1 MFWKLI
7 IAVTITVLSILV
19 HLFLEDR
26 LFSPGQLPVIPDIC
40 WTDECGNRERVEP
53 FRISV
58 SDSNLKDLKERI
70 GSDLKKVVDPLDDTG
85 FEYGFNGEYLRQLGK
100 YWNDS
105 YNWRQQE
112 KLLNSFPQFTT
123 KIDGLDIHFL
133 HVKPKPNSAMKIV
146 PLLLVHGWPG
156 SFVEFLDIIP
166 ILTSGNSELAFE
178 VVAPTIPGF
187 GLSSA
192 PKKTGFDGTQ
202 TAKLFKDLMLRL
214 GHSEFYCQGGD
225 FGSFVVTQL
234 ATFFPDNV
242 LGLHVSMAAALTDGG
257 LAKSL
262 LARIPGLSYIIANP
276 MDLAKLPSLG
286 FLLQESGYMHLQA
299 TKPDTV
305 GVGLSSSPMGLAAYI
320 MEKFSTWTNPAWRE
334 LGDGGLET
342 RTAMD
347 RDRMLTNVMIYWVT
361 NSITSSMR
369 YYKENLSSYDI
380 TVANTPVRVPMGFA
394 DLPHELARVARH
406 QLTGK
411 FPRMVSYST
420 LASGGHF
427 AAMEVPHLMAE
438 DVINFASR
446 VETLV

>member
-1 MFWKLI
+1 
-7 IAVTITVLSILV
+7 
-19 HLFLEDR
+19 
-26 LFSPGQLPVIPDIC
+26 
-40 WTDECGNRERVEP
+40 
-53 FRISV
+53 
-58 SDSNLKDLKERI
+58 
-70 GSDLKKVVDPLDDTG
+70 
-85 FEYGFNGEYLRQLGK
+85 
-100 YWNDS
+100 
-105 YNWRQQE
+105 
-112 KLLNSFPQFTT
+112 
-123 KIDGLDIHFL
+123 
-133 HVKPKPNSAMKIV
+133 
-146 PLLLVHGWPG
+146 
-156 SFVEFLDIIP
+156 
-166 ILTSGNSELAFE
+166 
-178 VVAPTIPGF
+178 
-187 GLSSA
+187 
-192 PKKTGFDGTQ
+192 
-202 TAKLFKDLMLRL
+202 
-214 GHSEFYCQGGD
+214 
-225 FGSFVVTQL
+225 
-234 ATFFPDNV
+234 
-242 LGLHVSMAAALTDGG
+242 
-257 LAKSL
+257 
-262 LARIPGLSYIIANP
+262 
-276 MDLAKLPSLG
+276 
-286 FLLQESGYMHLQA
+286 
-299 TKPDTV
+299 
-305 GVGLSSSPMGLAAYI
+305 MGLAAYI

>member
-1 MFWKLI
+1 MI
-7 IAVTITVLSILV
+7 
-19 HLFLEDR
+19 
-26 LFSPGQLPVIPDIC
+26 
-40 WTDECGNRERVEP
+40 
-53 FRISV
+53 
-58 SDSNLKDLKERI
+58 
-70 GSDLKKVVDPLDDTG
+70 
-85 FEYGFNGEYLRQLGK
+85 
-100 YWNDS
+100 
-105 YNWRQQE
+105 
-112 KLLNSFPQFTT
+112 
-123 KIDGLDIHFL
+123 
-133 HVKPKPNSAMKIV
+133 
-146 PLLLVHGWPG
+146 
-156 SFVEFLDIIP
+156 
-166 ILTSGNSELAFE
+166 
-178 VVAPTIPGF
+178 
-187 GLSSA
+187 
-192 PKKTGFDGTQ
+192 
-202 TAKLFKDLMLRL
+202 
-214 GHSEFYCQGGD
+214 
-225 FGSFVVTQL
+225 
-234 ATFFPDNV
+234 
-242 LGLHVSMAAALTDGG
+242 
-257 LAKSL
+257 
-262 LARIPGLSYIIANP
+262 
-276 MDLAKLPSLG
+276 
-286 FLLQESGYMHLQA
+286 QA